1 MLLDLANRVFKV
13 VLQKFPLFLQKL
25 LQNLSFYFLIFRR
38 MCICLWTDKIKKKEA
53 SQVLCL
59 FITEIGAKFLPQR
72 LAILALDKSVCSNEP
87 GRPLVPVSQFMF
99 QPGLLSS

>member
-1 MLLDLANRVFKV
+1 MTVRTVQVAAFTELAYCWNWQIGCLELF
-13 VLQKFPLFLQKL
+13 LQKFPLFLQKL

-38 MCICLWTDKIKKKEA
+38 MCICLWTDKIKKNKKEA

-72 LAILALDKSVCSNEP
+72 LAILAVDKSVCSNEP
-87 GRPLVPVSQFMF
+87 G
-99 QPGLLSS
+99 